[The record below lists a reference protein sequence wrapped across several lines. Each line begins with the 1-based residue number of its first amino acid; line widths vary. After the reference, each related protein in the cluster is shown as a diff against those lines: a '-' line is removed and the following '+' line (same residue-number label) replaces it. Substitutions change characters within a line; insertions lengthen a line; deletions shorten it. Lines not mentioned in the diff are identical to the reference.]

1 MKKLFLLLILL
12 SIPVLLF
19 SAPFGFSMGMSLDE
33 LKQACGGVEPEHME
47 DDDVYYVFPIKKH
60 PFFKHYFALVDG
72 DKGLYCISAVSDEIS
87 TNDYGT
93 EIQNAFSEIK
103 ERISKTYGRPRMIDE
118 IAEDSLW
125 KDDKYWIYSLADGA
139 RTYAAFWKSSAKNEL
154 KDDLTAVSIYA
165 SAEKYPQTGWI
176 VLEYEFN
183 NMQAVQDAQDDVF

>member
-12 SIPVLLF
+12 AIPVLLF
-19 SAPFGFSMGMSLDE
+19 SAPFGFSMGMTLDD
-33 LKQACGGVEPEHME
+33 LTQACDGVEPEHME
-47 DDDVYYVFPIKKH
+47 DDCYYVFPVKKH
-60 PFFKHYFALVDG
+60 PLFKHYVAFIDD
-72 DKGLYCISAVSDEIS
+72 DKGLYCIKAVSDEIS
-87 TNDYGT
+87 ANDYGT

-125 KDDKYWIYSLADGA
+125 KDDKYWVYSLAAGA

-154 KDDLTAVSIYA
+154 KDDLTAVSIYV

-176 VLEYEFN
+176 ILEYDFN
-183 NMQAVQDAQDDVF
+183 NMQSVQDAQDDVF